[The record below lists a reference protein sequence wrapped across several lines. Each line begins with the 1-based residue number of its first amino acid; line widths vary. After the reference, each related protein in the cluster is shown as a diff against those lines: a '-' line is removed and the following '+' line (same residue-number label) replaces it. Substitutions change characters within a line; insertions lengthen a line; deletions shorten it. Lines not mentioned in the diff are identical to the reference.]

1 MRKSART
8 LSLCLSAILVSA
20 SALTV
25 TSTAAAS
32 PAPKGSFYSTWDSL
46 YPNSQAGDNVT
57 GGTGTSCQLCHV
69 SVGGGNNYNGYG
81 KKMIDLMNAGSNLT
95 NAILGAEGFDSD
107 GDPFTTSSLDEING
121 HTQPGWTAGPNNT
134 YYNENGVTATNQ
146 MPPSAILGNM
156 DPCEAQATETVRLGT
171 PPNPNAFLPGVT
183 SRPLVGQTWDPVV
196 DHTTFHTSAILDI
209 LIIDLGAPI
218 NFLTGWGT
226 LLCNIPPSSQIFS
239 NPAGIPFAVPVP
251 LDCAFV
257 GLSACSQVGSF
268 APGNIQLTNALDIV
282 IGSY

>member
-1 MRKSART
+1 MRRSVRAIP
-8 LSLCLSAILVSA
+8 LCLSAILVSA
-20 SALTV
+20 SILMVA
-25 TSTAAAS
+25 SSSAAS
-32 PAPKGSFYSTWDSL
+32 PAPKGSYYSTWHSI
-46 YPNSQAGDNVT
+46 YPNSQSGPNVV

-69 SVGGGNNYNGYG
+69 SAGGGNNYNGYG
-81 KKMIDLMNAGSNLT
+81 KKMFDLIDSGSST
-95 NAILGAEGFDSD
+95 HNAILGAEGFDSD
-107 GDPFTTSSLDEING
+107 GDLFTASNVGEIDG

-134 YYNENGVTATNQ
+134 HYDDNGVTATNQ

-171 PPNPNAFLPGVT
+171 PPNPDAFLPGVT

-218 NFLTGWGT
+218 NLLTGWGT
-226 LLCNIPPSSQIFS
+226 LLCNIPPSSQIFG
-239 NPAGIPFAVPVP
+239 NPAGSPFAVAVP

-257 GLSACSQVGSF
+257 GLAACSQVGSF